1 MRLELSRKTLQ
12 RLLAVA
18 MVLAVVALTTDS
30 ATHWHNGAEQ
40 EAQCQVCHVSH
51 ASAPGP
57 AAPVAV
63 QTQVA
68 IERFAVAEEITVDLA
83 PYRAPSIP
91 RAPPA

>member
-1 MRLELSRKTLQ
+1 MRLDLSRKTLQ

-18 MVLAVVALTTDS
+18 MVIAVVALTTDS
-30 ATHWHNGAEQ
+30 ATHWHTGAEQ

-57 AAPVAV
+57 SAPVAV
-63 QTQVA
+63 QAPVPL
-68 IERFAVAEEITVDLA
+68 ERFAFAEEISVDLA
-83 PYRAPSIP
+83 PYHAPSIP